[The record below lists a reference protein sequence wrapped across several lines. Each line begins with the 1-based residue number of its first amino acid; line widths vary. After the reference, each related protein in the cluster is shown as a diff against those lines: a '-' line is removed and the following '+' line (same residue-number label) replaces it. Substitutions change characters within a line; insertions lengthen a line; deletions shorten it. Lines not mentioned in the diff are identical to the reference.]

1 MTRRVVHNKR
11 EIRQMI
17 SPQDIPLAA
26 MEDMLESVLPI
37 IFIVLYGLSQ
47 LMGGKKN
54 KPQRGKDPRPR
65 QVAQPGNQPP
75 AGAHPQAGGGPV
87 GMEEVLRKEVDE
99 FLRRA
104 QGKPPR
110 PEPPKPE
117 PKPREVGAGR
127 LEAAPRRLKP
137 AQERPALGRLEQS
150 RPEKGRLEKG
160 RRLVQQRPAKQAGR
174 PTARPTVKVRGT
186 GVSEHVA
193 EHISSSSREIS
204 QHAENLGEVLAQTDE
219 RLEDR
224 LSKKFDRDI
233 GQLKHQ
239 EVDKV
244 EARVDIAAEI
254 AEMLSKPS
262 GMRQLIIANEILRR
276 SFE

>member
-1 MTRRVVHNKR
+1 
-11 EIRQMI
+11 MI

-47 LMGGKKN
+47 LLGGKKN
-54 KPQRGKDPRPR
+54 KPQRGKGPRPR
-65 QVAQPGNQPP
+65 QAPQPGKQLHP
-75 AGAHPQAGGGPV
+75 GAPQQAGGEPV
-87 GMEEVLRKEVDE
+87 GMEQVLRKEVDD

-110 PEPPKPE
+110 PEPLRPEPPKPE
-117 PKPREVGAGR
+117 PRPREVAADR
-127 LEAAPRRLKP
+127 PEAAPRRLVP
-137 AQERPALGRLEQS
+137 ARERPEMGRLERG
-150 RPEKGRLEKG
+150 RPDQLRP
-160 RRLVQQRPAKQAGR
+160 RRVGSAQQRPAAQAGR
-174 PTARPTVKVRGT
+174 PATKPAVKVRGT
-186 GVSEHVA
+186 SVSEHVA
-193 EHISSSSREIS
+193 EHIRGSSREIG
-204 QHAENLGEVLAQTDE
+204 QHAENLGAVLAQTDE

-224 LSKKFDRDI
+224 LSKKFDHNI
-233 GQLKHQ
+233 GQLQHQ
-239 EVDKV
+239 ELAKA

-276 SFE
+276 PFE